1 MEINIQAT
9 VGICS
14 EYMSAPDAEK
24 AEVSVVIAPIKV
36 TAEDE
41 TKLRVITGCN
51 LWQSCHNTS
60 CWYSLGAREK
70 KKARSGKSIV
80 PVT

>member
-14 EYMSAPDAEK
+14 EFMSAVDAAK

-36 TAEDE
+36 TSEDD
-41 TKLRVITGCN
+41 KIRVITGCN
-51 LWQSCHNTS
+51 LWQSCHNGA
-60 CWYSLGAREK
+60 CWYSLASRER
-70 KKARSGKSIV
+70 KKARLGK
-80 PVT
+80 

>member
-24 AEVSVVIAPIKV
+24 AEVSVVISPIKV
-36 TAEDE
+36 TTEGE
-41 TKLRVITGCN
+41 GSKIRILTGCN
-51 LWQSCHNTS
+51 LWQSCHNS
-60 CWYSLGAREK
+60 ACWYSLAAREK
-70 KKARSGKSIV
+70 KKA
-80 PVT
+80 